1 VRLNSD
7 ARKNMRR
14 QGGTM
19 EELNNQRVLAMIGQ
33 MSEEEKLLC
42 LHGQLWDPYRANQAG
57 FVRGNKRLGIPDFFI
72 ADGESGVNISWE
84 TTVFPSK
91 VSLAST
97 FDRDCAFRY
106 GQAMGR
112 EAKSAGIHLLL
123 TPRVNIARD
132 PVSSKGTSNGGN
144 YQTYGEDPVLN
155 GEMGAQEAKGIQ
167 DKNQALANLKQMF
180 GSSTG
185 AAQGAGNCVMDAQTM
200 NELYMRPY
208 EIVMRSGVA
217 SAMTNYNQ
225 VNGVWTYDFAYM
237 MKECARDRWGFQ
249 GFIFDDWYCLYD
261 PNAIRHGATLEMPG
275 EDYYEEGSE
284 YSTYGKR
291 LLEAVKD
298 PDQPVTMED
307 VNRAVYYYLDTLD
320 RFGMLDEKQRIP
332 GSIDRETKQS
342 SSRVC
347 RELAVKGAVLL
358 KNEEHILPIDFK
370 GKRIAVI
377 GPGGAKQVMPTF
389 KESPYGFEDR
399 KNSVYQL
406 LYEQFGDRISFS
418 AGNDL
423 DGAVVPSR
431 CLKPGKASKENGLK
445 RYTERFTYE
454 TLSNGD
460 LETYPKPQ
468 AYVIDPVINYRG
480 ETALPALEREQRKG
494 FFKETPKEY
503 YMWYG
508 YLCPEETGFH
518 RLSLQSRFPD
528 LEAFE
533 RNHVENGDLSI
544 ATSGNLYIRKTGS
557 AGAFERIGLGTR
569 ISVNGAV
576 NPFSEVVPCRD
587 GWNNAG
593 GSIYL
598 EAGKEYEIYFNHTCI
613 YLEPLEVRLAWTT
626 PSMSEKAISDAV
638 ETVKDADAVLCFAWH
653 QSVNDTLLLE
663 ENQNELITRVAQAN
677 PNTVVILNNG
687 DPVAMPWRDQVK
699 GILEMWFSG
708 QEGALATLDLLQ
720 GSANPAG
727 RLPVTFP
734 ARLEDLPSRDPG
746 HPERYAVSGRISKKD
761 AVHPNT
767 AYFTEGLL
775 NGYRWFDE
783 TGIEPVYPF
792 GFGLSYTSFAYGDI
806 RTEWDGGL
814 LRVSCRITN
823 TGERAGDEVAQC
835 YLGRPKEIPEGILSV
850 PKALV
855 DFRRVS
861 LEAGETRQITFT
873 IDEPYLSYFDPK
885 DKAYKKFLGDRDVL
899 IGSSSKDIRLKQSI
913 RINEKGRG
921 RLI

>member
-1 VRLNSD
+1 
-7 ARKNMRR
+7 
-14 QGGTM
+14 M
-19 EELNNQRVLAMIGQ
+19 EEFSNKRVLSLISE

-42 LHGQLWDPYRANQAG
+42 VHGQLWDPYRANQAG
-57 FVRGNKRLGIPDFFI
+57 FVRGNTRLGIPDFFI

-123 TPRVNIARD
+123 TPRVNIVRD
-132 PVSSKGTSNGGN
+132 PVSMKGTSNGGN
-144 YQTYGEDPVLN
+144 YQTYGEDPILN

-185 AAQGAGNCVMDAQTM
+185 TAQGAGNCVMDEQTM

-208 EIVMRSGVA
+208 EIVMKSGVA

-225 VNGVWTYDFAYM
+225 INGTWTYDFSYM
-237 MKECARDRWGFQ
+237 MKECARDKWGFK

-261 PNAIRHGATLEMPG
+261 PNAIRHGVTLEMPG
-275 EDYYEEGSE
+275 EDYYDEGSE

-291 LLEAVKD
+291 LLEAIQD
-298 PDQPVTMED
+298 PEQPVTMED
-307 VNRAVYYYLDTLD
+307 LNRAVYYYLDTLD

-332 GSIDRETKQS
+332 GKIDEVTKQKS
-342 SSRVC
+342 SIVC
-347 RELAVKGAVLL
+347 REIAGKGAVLL
-358 KNEEHILPIDFK
+358 KNKDNILPFDFNNK
-370 GKRIAVI
+370 KIAVV

-399 KNSVYQL
+399 KNSVYHL
-406 LYEQFGDRISFS
+406 LHEQYGDNISFS
-418 AGNDL
+418 VGNNL
-423 DGAVVPSR
+423 DGEVIPSR
-431 CLKPGKASKENGLK
+431 CLKPSKSSKKNGLK
-445 RYTERFTYE
+445 RYIGKFVYE
-454 TLSNGD
+454 TLCNGD
-460 LETYPKPQ
+460 LENYPEPQ
-468 AYVIDPVINYRG
+468 DYVIDPIVHHKG
-480 ETALPALEREQRKG
+480 SSALPALKREQRRG

-503 YMWYG
+503 YMWHG
-508 YLCPEETGFH
+508 YLCPEETGVH
-518 RLSLQSRFPD
+518 RVSLQSKFPGF
-528 LEAFE
+528 EAFD

-544 ATSGNLYIRKTGS
+544 STSGNLYIRKNEETES
-557 AGAFERIGLGTR
+557 FERIGLGTR
-569 ISVNGAV
+569 ISANGIV
-576 NPFSEVVPCRD
+576 NPFSEVVPCSD

-626 PSMSEKAISDAV
+626 PSMSEKAIVDAV
-638 ETVKDADAVLCFAWH
+638 ETAKKADAVFCFAWH
-653 QSVNDTLLLE
+653 QSVNDTLSLE
-663 ENQNELITRVAQAN
+663 ENQNELIERIAKVN

-687 DPVAMPWRDQVK
+687 DPIEMPWRDHVK

-708 QEGALATLDLLQ
+708 QEGALATLDLLK
-720 GSANPAG
+720 GNVNPAG

-734 ARLEDLPSRDPG
+734 KKLEDIAARNKNY
-746 HPERYAVSGRISKKD
+746 PERYAVSGRISQKD
-761 AVHPNT
+761 AIHPNT

-783 TGIEPVYPF
+783 TGIEPLYPF
-792 GFGLSYTSFAYGDI
+792 GFGLSYTRFDYSNIEVD
-806 RTEWDGGL
+806 WDG
-814 LRVSCRITN
+814 SSYIINCCITN
-823 TGERAGDEVAQC
+823 VGERDGDEVAQC
-835 YLGRPKEIPEGILSV
+835 YLGRPKEVPEGILSV
-850 PKALV
+850 PKMLV
-855 DFRRVS
+855 DFQRVF
-861 LEAGETRQITFT
+861 LKAGETKQVTFT
-873 IDEPYLSYFDPK
+873 IEELYLSYFNPK
-885 DKAYKKFLGDRDVL
+885 NKKYKKFLGNRDVL
-899 IGSSSKDIRLKQSI
+899 IGSSSKDIRLKQVI
-913 RINEKGRG
+913 DVK
-921 RLI
+921 